1 MTQQPDKIMT
11 SKQPTKQSLKQ
22 PSYSLT
28 ESNIKSPINSTP
40 NETTNL
46 PINSLINSLIK
57 STSPTLNSMKKPM
70 VDIACDTAHIVTDES
85 SVKGITSVTSLSP
98 VIGIVVGEHSG
109 DTLGEGLIIALKRT
123 YPSAK
128 FVGIGGPKM
137 LEQGFDSL
145 FAMDELSVMGIVEV
159 LGRLRRLIYVRKT
172 VVNYFTENKPDI
184 FIGIDAPDFNL
195 TLEEKLKLKG
205 IKTVQYVSPS
215 VWAWREK
222 RIFKIARATHMVLS
236 LLPFEKQFYDKH
248 NVPCTFVGHPL
259 ADDIPL
265 TSSKV
270 EARQSLDLPLDC
282 KVLALMP
289 GSRGGELAKLVEPF
303 LHSAIILAARDKN
316 LLFVAPMVSEKRAEQ
331 FTALKN
337 EIAPQLPVLIIINKT
352 QTVMAASD
360 CLLTASGTVTLE
372 AALIKRP
379 MVITYKFNFITYLL
393 ARWLVKLK
401 WFSLPNLLANETLVP
416 ELLQD
421 EVLPEKIVPLLQQ
434 FLYEDQSNLNDKFI
448 KIHHSLKQNA
458 SEKAAQAIVTLIEQ

>member
-1 MTQQPDKIMT
+1 MTHPLEQTDQKNISST
-11 SKQPTKQSLKQ
+11 TK
-22 PSYSLT
+22 T
-28 ESNIKSPINSTP
+28 
-40 NETTNL
+40 
-46 PINSLINSLIK
+46 
-57 STSPTLNSMKKPM
+57 
-70 VDIACDTAHIVTDES
+70 
-85 SVKGITSVTSLSP
+85 

-123 YPSAK
+123 YPNAK

-137 LEQGFDSL
+137 INQGFESL

-159 LGRLRRLIYVRKT
+159 LGRLKRLLHVRKS
-172 VVNYFTENKPDI
+172 VVQYFTDNKPDV

-195 TLEEKLKLKG
+195 TLEEKLKQKG

-236 LLPFEKQFYDKH
+236 LLPFEKKFYDKH
-248 NVPCTFVGHPL
+248 NVPCTFVGHSL

-265 TSSKV
+265 VSDKL
-270 EARQSLDLPLDC
+270 EARDELSLPHNR
-282 KVLALMP
+282 KILALMP

-303 LHSAIILAARDKN
+303 LQSALKLAEKDKD
-316 LLFVAPMVSEKRAEQ
+316 LLFIAPMISQKRAEQ
-331 FTALKN
+331 FIALKN
-337 EIAPQLPVLIIINKT
+337 EIAPNLPVEIIIN
-352 QTVMAASD
+352 QTHKVMAASD

-379 MVITYKFNFITYLL
+379 MVITYKFNFITYML
-393 ARWLVKLK
+393 AKWLVKLK

-421 EVLPEKIVPLLQQ
+421 EVVPEKIVPLLQK
-434 FLYEDQSNLNDKFI
+434 FLNEDQSGLNEKFMT
-448 KIHHSLKQNA
+448 IHQSLKQDA
-458 SEKAAQAIVTLIEQ
+458 SEKAAQAVIELIKLRAS

>member
-1 MTQQPDKIMT
+1 VTQQHDKIMT
-11 SKQPTKQSLKQ
+11 SKQPTNQSTQ
-22 PSYSLT
+22 PSHSST
-28 ESNIKSPINSTP
+28 DSHINSP
-40 NETTNL
+40 V
-46 PINSLINSLIK
+46 NSLVNPRSH
-57 STSPTLNSMKKPM
+57 TLNTANTPM
-70 VDIACDTAHIVTDES
+70 ADITNDTAHSVTDKS
-85 SVKGITSVTSLSP
+85 SAKGLAPVTPLSP

-109 DTLGEGLIIALKRT
+109 DTLGEGLIIALKCI
-123 YPSAK
+123 YPNAK

-159 LGRLRRLIYVRKT
+159 LGRLKRLIYVRKT
-172 VVNYFTENKPDI
+172 VVNYFTKNKPDI

-265 TSSKV
+265 MSSNV
-270 EARQSLDLPLDC
+270 EARQSLNLPFDC
-282 KVLALMP
+282 KVLALLP

-303 LHSAIILAARDKN
+303 LHSAITLAAQDKN
-316 LLFVAPMVSEKRAEQ
+316 LLFVAAMVSEKRAEQ

-337 EIAPQLPVLIIINKT
+337 EIAPQLPVEIIINKT
-352 QTVMAASD
+352 QTVIAASD
-360 CLLTASGTVTLE
+360 CLLTASGTITLE

-393 ARWLVKLK
+393 AKWLVKLK

-421 EVLPEKIVPLLQQ
+421 EVVPEKIVPLLQQ

-448 KIHHSLKQNA
+448 KIHQSLKQNA
-458 SEKAAQAIVTLIEQ
+458 SEKAAQAIVALLKKQVN

>member
-1 MTQQPDKIMT
+1 MSST
-11 SKQPTKQSLKQ
+11 TK
-22 PSYSLT
+22 T
-28 ESNIKSPINSTP
+28 
-40 NETTNL
+40 
-46 PINSLINSLIK
+46 
-57 STSPTLNSMKKPM
+57 
-70 VDIACDTAHIVTDES
+70 
-85 SVKGITSVTSLSP
+85 

-123 YPSAK
+123 YPNAK

-137 LEQGFDSL
+137 INQGFESL

-159 LGRLRRLIYVRKT
+159 LGRLKRLLHVRKS
-172 VVNYFTENKPDI
+172 VVQYFTDNKPDV

-195 TLEEKLKLKG
+195 TLEEKLKQKG

-236 LLPFEKQFYDKH
+236 LLPFEKKFYDKH
-248 NVPCTFVGHPL
+248 NVPCTFVGHSL

-265 TSSKV
+265 VSDKL
-270 EARQSLDLPLDC
+270 EARDELSLPHNR
-282 KVLALMP
+282 KILALMP

-303 LHSAIILAARDKN
+303 LQSALKLAEKDKD
-316 LLFVAPMVSEKRAEQ
+316 LLFIAPMISQKRAEQ
-331 FTALKN
+331 FIALKN
-337 EIAPQLPVLIIINKT
+337 EIAPNLPVEIIIN
-352 QTVMAASD
+352 QTHKVMAASD

-379 MVITYKFNFITYLL
+379 MVITYKFNFITYML
-393 ARWLVKLK
+393 AKWLVKLK

-421 EVLPEKIVPLLQQ
+421 EVVPEKIVPLLQK
-434 FLYEDQSNLNDKFI
+434 FLNEDQSGLNEKFMT
-448 KIHHSLKQNA
+448 IHQSLKQDA
-458 SEKAAQAIVTLIEQ
+458 SEKAAQAVIELIKLRAS